1 MVLVQSA
8 PQSPLF
14 RVHPNPSRIFGLAGA
29 LALNAAVL
37 MALMLPMD
45 LPVPKPIIDS
55 LVIVD
60 IPTLVK
66 PPEKPPVVDVVKP
79 PTETPP
85 VVRQPVVLPPVV
97 DPPVLVDNATVMDVP
112 YVPPVADT
120 GPAVVPSLDNTA
132 PVTGVRLEYASAAPP
147 PYPRDQM
154 LSGTQGTVLLQVL
167 VDVDGKPLQVT
178 IHKSS
183 GSRELDR
190 AAQRH
195 VQKSWMFRP
204 AMQDGRA
211 IQAIGIVPIDFKLQ

>member
-8 PQSPLF
+8 QSPLF
-14 RVHPNPSRIFGLAGA
+14 RVHPNPARIFGLAGA

-45 LPVPKPIIDS
+45 LPMPKPIQDS
-55 LVIVD
+55 LVVVD
-60 IPTLVK
+60 IPLLVK

-79 PTETPP
+79 PTETVP
-85 VVRQPVVLPPVV
+85 VVRQPVALPPVA
-97 DPPVLVDNATVMDVP
+97 DPPILVDNATSIDVP
-112 YVPPVADT
+112 YVPPVADA
-120 GPAVVPSLDNTA
+120 GPAVEPVIDTA
-132 PVTGVRLEYASAAPP
+132 PVAGVRLEYASAAPP

-167 VDVDGKPLQVT
+167 VDVDGKPLKVT
-178 IHKSS
+178 IHQSS
-183 GSRELDR
+183 GSKELDR

-195 VQKSWMFRP
+195 VLRSWTFRP
-204 AMQDGRA
+204 ATQDGRA